1 MVRAH
6 RLLLPA
12 SLAFLLTALLA
23 MAGGWARASLRSPDG
38 PAPVL
43 AAAAQEAVRP
53 PQEIKVIARKYA
65 FSPSRIEVQEND
77 VVKVTLEAADI
88 AHSFTVDDESYRIA
102 KRATPGHPVVFEFRA
117 DKVGTFPF
125 YCNLTTDPNC
135 KNMRGELVVRP
146 KR

>member
-1 MVRAH
+1 MVPPHRLVRA
-6 RLLLPA
+6 A
-12 SLAFLLTALLA
+12 SLAFVLTALLVV
-23 MAGGWARASLRSPDG
+23 AGGWARSSLTASASA
-38 PAPVL
+38 APTVR
-43 AAAAQEAVRP
+43 AARQEAVRP
-53 PQEIKVIARKYA
+53 PQDIKVIARKYS
-65 FSPSRIEVQEND
+65 FTPSRIEVQEND